1 MDEESVQMVGG
12 STDWGQKNIGTPFY
26 STVKDLLKGILIQMM
41 SASVLHQQ
49 QERTC

>member
-12 STDWGQKNIGTPFY
+12 STDWGQKNIWYSFL

-41 SASVLHQQ
+41 FASVLHQQ
-49 QERTC
+49 QARTC